1 MRILFV
7 TVMCIVGVS
16 CDGTTGND
24 KRGNSPNMTGPE
36 AVKTPKPYYNC
47 ASYKKSNIAPNS
59 GQGLFHTELSST
71 NLEEAYCL
79 YPERRKEADFL
90 LKKHEGIAPDNSKD
104 DNRSSFRN
112 FTFWAQAA
120 LELQDEAQ
128 ISKVNAVLESS
139 KAKPWNYGSSLDMP
153 VCGRDLEITL

>member
-7 TVMCIVGVS
+7 IVMCIVGVS

-36 AVKTPKPYYNC
+36 AGKDSLKPHYNC

-79 YPERRKEADFL
+79 YPERRKEALNFL
-90 LKKHEGIAPDNSKD
+90 LKNTKELHQTTPKMI
-104 DNRSSFRN
+104 
-112 FTFWAQAA
+112 TAQ
-120 LELQDEAQ
+120 
-128 ISKVNAVLESS
+128 VF
-139 KAKPWNYGSSLDMP
+139 
-153 VCGRDLEITL
+153 EILLFGLKLL